1 MKVWMRLDIPES
13 QLASVRASFPDVEF
27 LVAGDSD
34 GAAVETAD
42 AVFTVDPVPDE
53 TVARMPNLRWLHV
66 QHGGAAGYLTPHISG
81 RVAVTTSTG
90 VHGTP
95 FAEFALASLFVLAKR
110 FTDCW
115 ELQRERRWDE
125 NLAPVLLDG
134 KTLGILGFGVIG
146 NELARKASALGMRV
160 VATKRRPAEPPPYV
174 AQLGTTEFQAEAL
187 AQSDFVVLCLPS
199 TERDVLGEAELMGMK
214 QGSFLVNLTA
224 RQAIAGEDV
233 LIRALRRRPHRGGR
247 AELLRSRRAR
257 VARGL
262 AAVGDAQRRHRAPPR
277 RPGPDA
283 LGQGHGNLRR
293 QPDAVQVGRA
303 APEPGRP
310 RTGVRPDVGAEGF
323 EGVVGSASTR
333 GTGHWSDPSAD
344 RVRSL
349 LV

>member
-27 LVAGDSD
+27 LAAGDSD
-34 GAAVETAD
+34 GAVVETAD

-53 TVARMPNLRWLHV
+53 IAARMPNLRWLHV

-90 VHGTP
+90 VHGAP

-125 NLAPVLLDG
+125 NLAPVLLHG

-199 TERDVLGEAELMGMK
+199 TERAVLGEAELMGMK

-233 LIRALRRRPHRGGR
+233 LIRALEDGPIAGAVLNCFAHGGR
-247 AELLRSRRAR
+247 ELPEESPLWGMPNVVIVPRLAGLGPTPWDKVMAIFADNLTRFRSGEPLRNLVDPELGYAR
-257 VARGL
+257 
-262 AAVGDAQRRHRAPPR
+262 
-277 RPGPDA
+277 
-283 LGQGHGNLRR
+283 
-293 QPDAVQVGRA
+293 
-303 APEPGRP
+303 
-310 RTGVRPDVGAEGF
+310 T
-323 EGVVGSASTR
+323 
-333 GTGHWSDPSAD
+333 
-344 RVRSL
+344 
-349 LV
+349 